1 MARQLCKKEVEGG
14 NEWLDDDDGDD
25 GQGLEQLGHVVHS
38 GLRCLAEKEK
48 GKQSCKLV
56 LC

>member
-1 MARQLCKKEVEGG
+1 MAHQLCKKEVEGG

-48 GKQSCKLV
+48 GKQSRKLV